1 MRAKVGGRGKGFQ
14 RNCRRKRSGNR
25 TKRRVCV
32 LSIPVK
38 NECAVQQERCEEDDG
53 QEHVE
58 ELHDTGAHA
67 ASGGAEGTHTTVH
80 QGARPPRISLRHCR
94 ASASAGRRRTAH
106 KSREAYRKA
115 FLPPIQKFST
125 VKYLKCSPIEQSKY
139 LIVLVE
145 RSPRT
150 GDRAPWPD
158 PKRTCGST
166 PTASLAP
173 GRPRKRWRDGS
184 PS

>member
-80 QGARPPRISLRHCR
+80 QGARPPRISLPHCR

-106 KSREAYRKA
+106 KSREAKA
-115 FLPPIQKFST
+115 YKSLFAPNSKIPYGKVLKSDRQSSNPST
-125 VKYLKCSPIEQSKY
+125 
-139 LIVLVE
+139 
-145 RSPRT
+145 
-150 GDRAPWPD
+150 
-158 PKRTCGST
+158 
-166 PTASLAP
+166 
-173 GRPRKRWRDGS
+173 
-184 PS
+184 